1 MLKRI
6 KKLNYTLK
14 HKITFLKVEKQL
26 TGHISYRGV
35 VHDIDKV
42 LKLLFCP
49 WMDYE
54 TIQQN
59 HRKTQ
64 KHHIENWS
72 EKTETDYL
80 EAIIDWECARYT
92 KPDKPL
98 NAYETLMKF
107 YPAYKEV
114 YLPLILQYLPQ
125 EVKQE
130 KR

>member
-1 MLKRI
+1 MDDE
-6 KKLNYTLK
+6 TLQE
-14 HKITFLKVEKQL
+14 I
-26 TGHISYRGV
+26 
-35 VHDIDKV
+35 
-42 LKLLFCP
+42 
-49 WMDYE
+49 
-54 TIQQN
+54 

-64 KHHIENWS
+64 KHHIENWA
-72 EKTETDYL
+72 EKTEADYL
-80 EAIIDWECARYT
+80 EASIDWECARYT
-92 KPDKPL
+92 KLDKPL